1 MVRALIGAS
10 GFVGSN
16 LRRQASFDYCFTSV
30 NIEEI
35 RGQTFDL
42 VACAAPSSVKWRA
55 NKYPE
60 QDLASV
66 ERLMA
71 CLLEVRAGKFILF
84 SSIDVYPVV
93 DKVNEDSQIYLAD
106 LSPYSRHRRMLEVF
120 VADNFDALVI
130 RLPGIFGPGLKK
142 NIIYDL
148 LHGNSQFIHQDGVL
162 QYYCLDCLWMDV
174 QLALAHNLPVLNL
187 ATEPTAVREV
197 AAAGFGIHFDNNVG
211 GPPPRYDMH
220 SKYGQLWGKSGPYLY
235 EKARVL
241 ADLKRFVK
249 VARAAIS

>member
-1 MVRALIGAS
+1 MTRALIGAS
-10 GFVGSN
+10 GFIGGN
-16 LRRQASFDYCFTSV
+16 LRRQAAFASCFCSA

-35 RGQTFDL
+35 RGQTFDFL
-42 VACAAPSSVKWRA
+42 ACAAPSSAKWRA
-55 NKYPE
+55 NKHPE

-71 CLLEVRAGKFILF
+71 CLSDVQAGKFILF
-84 SSIDVYPVV
+84 STIDVYPFA
-93 DKVNEDSQIYLAD
+93 DKVDEDSQIYLAA

-148 LHGNSQFIHQDGVL
+148 LHGNHQFIHQDGVL
-162 QYYCLDCLWMDV
+162 QYYCLDRLWVDV

-197 AAAGFGIHFDNNVG
+197 AATAFGILFDNTMG

-220 SKYGQLWGKSGPYLY
+220 SKYGHLWGKSGPYLY
-235 EKARVL
+235 EKSTVL
-241 ADLKRFVK
+241 ADLKRFVV
-249 VARAAIS
+249 VAGAALS